1 LDPAAAGRWPR
12 PQLKE
17 VHVTNSLR
25 ILAASG
31 LALSMALGI
40 GACASDRSAS
50 GGQSS
55 AGQFVDDAAI
65 TTKVKAAIVKDV
77 GAKAATDVKVT
88 TEGGV
93 VQLSGFASSQD
104 EASRAVAAAQKVSG
118 VKSVKND
125 IRLK

>member
-1 LDPAAAGRWPR
+1 MN
-12 PQLKE
+12 
-17 VHVTNSLR
+17 TSLR
-25 ILAASG
+25 IIAASL
-31 LALSMALGI
+31 LATSMALGL
-40 GACASDRSAS
+40 GACASNRSAS
-50 GGQSS
+50 SGGQT

-93 VQLSGFASSQD
+93 VQLSGFAGSQD
-104 EASRAVAAAQKVSG
+104 EANRAAAAAQKVSG

>member
-1 LDPAAAGRWPR
+1 MS
-12 PQLKE
+12 
-17 VHVTNSLR
+17 TSLR
-25 ILAASG
+25 IIVASG
-31 LALSMALGI
+31 LAVSMALGL
-40 GACASDRSAS
+40 GACASNRSAN
-50 GGQSS
+50 GGQTSS

-77 GAKAATDVKVT
+77 GAKAATEVKVT

>member
-1 LDPAAAGRWPR
+1 
-12 PQLKE
+12 
-17 VHVTNSLR
+17 VTNSLR

-40 GACASDRSAS
+40 GACATDHRSAS
-50 GGQSS
+50 SGQSS